1 MTAEAAS
8 VMTSRGH
15 DASVNPNVVPIN
27 EAAATPRIARAVK
40 EVLGLEGLSL
50 SFGGVK
56 ALSDVDLSVNSGEIR
71 AIIGP
76 NGAGKSSLL
85 NVISGLYRPDKG
97 QIHLCGEAFSSVPT
111 SRLAHLGVSRTFQN
125 IALFKGLSVS
135 DNIAVGR
142 VANVHSTMI
151 EQVFGLPRARR

>member
-1 MTAEAAS
+1 MQKDLSAAVLPWSNASMTAEAAS

-56 ALSDVDLSVNSGEIR
+56 ALSDVDLSVNSGEI
-71 AIIGP
+71 
-76 NGAGKSSLL
+76 
-85 NVISGLYRPDKG
+85 
-97 QIHLCGEAFSSVPT
+97 
-111 SRLAHLGVSRTFQN
+111 
-125 IALFKGLSVS
+125 
-135 DNIAVGR
+135 
-142 VANVHSTMI
+142 
-151 EQVFGLPRARR
+151 